1 MHTAILL
8 GVADIAQNSLVWWA
22 VGVRPYKDATFTG
35 TQTWGQTTCM
45 QGAGNDAPYTMPEW
59 WGLQDPKPALGV
71 NDFDINLIHLSS
83 LASTNNAGFSV
94 PRVYIALIDASS
106 FPSDWLTR
114 GGGVFKSGLQVVVS
128 AMAAGPIAG
137 CDGIGDVDRTLL
149 MRMLRHRPCFDAG
162 SSEAIGG

>member
-35 TQTWGQTTCM
+35 TQTWGETTCM

-71 NDFDINLIHLSS
+71 
-83 LASTNNAGFSV
+83 
-94 PRVYIALIDASS
+94 
-106 FPSDWLTR
+106 
-114 GGGVFKSGLQVVVS
+114 VVS

-137 CDGIGDVDRTLL
+137 CDGIGNVDRALL
-149 MRMLRHRPCFDAG
+149 MRTFKLWLGGGRGQLAALVQKTRNVLRWLWP
-162 SSEAIGG
+162 SSLTAC